1 MHDINRF
8 YQGVKLSDMERELLE
23 YISKNTSEALKIGV
37 RGVAQKAYSSPA
49 SVIRLSQK
57 LGFAG
62 FREMLY
68 AFQSISDSH
77 TAYMPAKIHKKMHF
91 VNAVEDLELFFRI
104 LNQKGFVCLHGQG
117 YSMLLAEYLEK
128 KLLSSACTAIRQD
141 YLEADTIIRNFGRRL
156 DAMILISRSGNTPF
170 VTYTAQ
176 HCRKAG
182 IPMIAFTGN
191 PLNELKG
198 CCDQVFL
205 IKDSHPFDIENT
217 QSNYFFG
224 YCILAFEEIFDIYNN
239 RF

>member
-77 TAYMPAKIHKKMHF
+77 TAYMPAEIHKKMHF
-91 VNAVEDLELFFRI
+91 VNAVEEI
-104 LNQKGFVCLHGQG
+104 
-117 YSMLLAEYLEK
+117 
-128 KLLSSACTAIRQD
+128 
-141 YLEADTIIRNFGRRL
+141 GR
-156 DAMILISRSGNTPF
+156 AH
-170 VTYTAQ
+170 V
-176 HCRKAG
+176 
-182 IPMIAFTGN
+182 
-191 PLNELKG
+191 
-198 CCDQVFL
+198 
-205 IKDSHPFDIENT
+205 
-217 QSNYFFG
+217 
-224 YCILAFEEIFDIYNN
+224 
-239 RF
+239 